1 LPAALA
7 TSFLRVRLELARSN
21 RQAASRLLSR
31 TERALTTPR
40 RRLEWQLLD
49 ARTRSATSAE
59 SLRSALEL
67 AAREGFIRSFLDEGD
82 ELIPLLHE
90 QSTAGPAWFVQDLLA
105 AFETSA
111 KAASPCGEAQQ
122 GLVEPLSQ
130 REQVVLSYLPSWV
143 SSNEIA
149 AELYISL
156 NTLKSHLRSIY
167 RKLGASSRR
176 EAVVL
181 ARSRGLL

>member
-1 LPAALA
+1 
-7 TSFLRVRLELARSN
+7 
-21 RQAASRLLSR
+21 
-31 TERALTTPR
+31 
-40 RRLEWQLLD
+40 
-49 ARTRSATSAE
+49 
-59 SLRSALEL
+59 
-67 AAREGFIRSFLDEGD
+67 
-82 ELIPLLHE
+82 
-90 QSTAGPAWFVQDLLA
+90 VQDVLA
-105 AFETSA
+105 AFETSSRA
-111 KAASPCGEAQQ
+111 TAPRGE